1 MVDPTAGIDFAQA
14 FQPLVDSLLGAVTD
28 ILPLALTVFGA
39 VYAIRL
45 GKRLFTSL
53 TGR

>member
-1 MVDPTAGIDFAQA
+1 MVEMTTINFVEL

-28 ILPLALTVFGA
+28 ILPLALSVFGA
-39 VYAIRL
+39 VFAIRL
-45 GKRLFTSL
+45 GKRLFSSL